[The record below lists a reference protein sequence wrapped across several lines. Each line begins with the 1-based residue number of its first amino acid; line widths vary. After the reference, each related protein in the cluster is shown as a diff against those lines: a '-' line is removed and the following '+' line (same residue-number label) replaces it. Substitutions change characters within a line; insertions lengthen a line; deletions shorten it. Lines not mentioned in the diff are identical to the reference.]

1 MARVWIF
8 QQPRQK
14 RSLGD
19 KAPWYVG
26 WYQGR
31 NRRSKKVGTKTEA
44 RAYQS
49 RLEAAANA
57 DEFTGT
63 VKTTWDQARTEYD
76 TEVMATR
83 RPGTR
88 MQSKIALDH
97 VARILTPKAVA
108 DVTRQALTRFC
119 TERVNEGVTR
129 ATVNKD
135 LRMLRAFLRES
146 AKRKYIFRAPE
157 IPFLK
162 EPTKVPTYITPE
174 VFSKLYAACSVATD
188 PAEQGFTPQQW
199 WQAYLV
205 FLYLTGWRC
214 WEPLALT
221 KEDVE
226 WDNARVFLRAEHNK
240 GDRDEVVPLHPV
252 VIEHLRRVKS
262 FGPMLLPWP
271 LPRRKLWDAFHKIQD
286 AAGVKRRDG
295 KRYGFHDLRR
305 GFATMNADRM
315 SSDALQVIMR
325 HRDYGTTK
333 RYINLA
339 RQLNPATR
347 DIFVPDLPG
356 KAGGA

>member
-8 QQPRQK
+8 QQPREKQ
-14 RSLGD
+14 SQGD

-31 NRRSKKVGTKTEA
+31 NRRSKKVGTKTAA
-44 RAYQS
+44 RAYQA
-49 RLEAAANA
+49 RLESAANS

-63 VKTTWDQARTEYD
+63 VKTSWALARAEYAA
-76 TEVMATR
+76 EVMSTR
-83 RPGTR
+83 RPGT
-88 MQSKIALDH
+88 QGLSKIALDH
-97 VARILTPKAVA
+97 AERILAPATVA
-108 DVTRQALTRFC
+108 DISRGELTRFAAA
-119 TERVNEGVTR
+119 RINEGVSK

-162 EPTKVPTYITPE
+162 EPGKVPTYITPE
-174 VFSKLYAACSVATD
+174 VFSQLYAACSAATE
-188 PAEQGFTPQQW
+188 PAEQGFTAEQW

-214 WEPLALT
+214 MEPLALT
-221 KEDVE
+221 KDDIE
-226 WDNARVFLRAEHNK
+226 WTNARVFLRAEHNK
-240 GDRDEVVPLHPV
+240 GDRDEVVPLHEV
-252 VIEHLRRVKS
+252 VIAHLQQIKS
-262 FGPMLLPWP
+262 FGPHLLPWP
-271 LPRRKLWDAFHKIQD
+271 LHRRKLWEIFHKIQD
-286 AAGVKRRDG
+286 AAGVKKRDG
-295 KRYGFHDLRR
+295 HYYGFHDLRR

-315 SSDALQVIMR
+315 SSDALQAIMR

-347 DIFVPDLPG
+347 DIFVPELPG

>member
-8 QQPRQK
+8 QQPREK
-14 RSLGD
+14 KALGD

-31 NRRSKKVGTKTEA
+31 SRRSKKIGTKTAA

-63 VKTTWDQARTEYD
+63 VKTSWAQARAEYD
-76 TEVMATR
+76 SDVMATR
-83 RPGTR
+83 RSATQV
-88 MQSKIALDH
+88 QSRIALDH
-97 VARILTPKAVA
+97 VERILRPTTVA
-108 DVTRQALTRFC
+108 DISRAELTRFAA
-119 TERVNEGVTR
+119 ERVAEGVSKH
-129 ATVNKD
+129 TVNKD
-135 LRMLRAFLRES
+135 LRMLRAFLRE
-146 AKRKYIFRAPE
+146 AARRKYIFRAPE

-162 EPTKVPTYITPE
+162 APGKVPTYVSPE
-174 VFSKLYAACSVATD
+174 AFSQLYAACCVATE
-188 PAEQGFTPQQW
+188 PAEQGFTAEQW

-205 FLYLTGWRC
+205 FLYLTGWRA

-221 KEDVE
+221 KGDIE
-226 WDNARVFLRAEHNK
+226 WTKARVFLRAELNK
-240 GDRDEVVPLHPV
+240 GDRDEVVPLHPL
-252 VIEHLRRVKS
+252 VIEHLEQIKS
-262 FGPMLLPWP
+262 FGPHLLPWP
-271 LPRRKLWDAFHKIQD
+271 LPRRKLWDIFHRIQD

-295 KRYGFHDLRR
+295 KHYGFHDLRR

-325 HRDYGTTK
+325 HRDYSTTK
-333 RYINLA
+333 RYINMA
-339 RQLNPATR
+339 RQMNPATQA
-347 DIFVPDLPG
+347 IFVPKLPG

>member
-8 QQPRQK
+8 QQTRQK
-14 RSLGD
+14 LAHGNQ
-19 KAPWYVG
+19 APWYVG

-31 NRRSKKVGTKTEA
+31 SRRSKKIGTKTKA
-44 RAYQS
+44 RDYQA
-49 RLEAAANA
+49 RLEAASNA

-63 VKTTWDQARTEYD
+63 VKSSWDQVRAEYE

-83 RPGTR
+83 RPGTQT
-88 MQSKIALDH
+88 QSKISLKH
-97 VARILTPKAVA
+97 IERILSPSAVA
-108 DVTRQALTRFC
+108 DITRAAITRFS
-119 TERVNEGVTR
+119 TARIREGVAK

-135 LRMLRAFLRES
+135 LRTLRAFLRES
-146 AKRKYIFRAPE
+146 AKRKYIFRCPE

-162 EPTKVPTYITPE
+162 APGK
-174 VFSKLYAACSVATD
+174 VFSQLYAACGVATE
-188 PAEQGFTPQQW
+188 PAEQGFTAEQW
-199 WQAYLV
+199 WQTYLV

-221 KEDVE
+221 KEDIE
-226 WDNARVFLRAEHNK
+226 WTAARVFLRAEHNK
-240 GDRDEVVPLHPV
+240 GDRDEVVPLHDL
-252 VIEHLRRVKS
+252 VIEHLRQIKS

-271 LPRRKLWDAFHKIQD
+271 LARRKLWDVFHKIQTE
-286 AAGVKRRDG
+286 AGVKRRDG
-295 KRYGFHDLRR
+295 KFYGFHDLRR

-315 SSDALQVIMR
+315 SADALQAIMR

-347 DIFVPDLPG
+347 DIFVPQLPA